1 MSRAWGQSII
11 VNRGEIL
18 RRTFQERQI
27 IMRNRKLKLI
37 SAGIFVSCALGLV
50 TLKLAWATPQQGAIT
65 TVLTDGPISLGEINV
80 HFIGDP
86 AHKLKIQTMGVS
98 DIYVVR
104 HVIAPGGDTGWY
116 STPGPSIISVV
127 AGEVTAYAADNP
139 QGVVFTAGTAFTA
152 PCDQTHIFR
161 NEGTVNLELI
171 AFQINPEG
179 APRQIDEDAP

>member
-1 MSRAWGQSII
+1 MSKIR
-11 VNRGEIL
+11 
-18 RRTFQERQI
+18 F
-27 IMRNRKLKLI
+27 KLI
-37 SAGIFVSCALGLV
+37 AAGVFVGCALGLV
-50 TLKLAWATPQQGAIT
+50 TLKVAWATPQQGATT

-127 AGEVTAYAADNP
+127 AGEATAYAAGVP
-139 QGVVFTAGTAFTA
+139 EGVVFTAGTAFTA

-179 APRQIDEDAP
+179 APQRNDEPAP

>member
-1 MSRAWGQSII
+1 MSKI
-11 VNRGEIL
+11 
-18 RRTFQERQI
+18 TF
-27 IMRNRKLKLI
+27 KLI
-37 SAGIFVSCALGLV
+37 AAGVFVGCALGLV
-50 TLKLAWATPQQGAIT
+50 TLKVAWATPQQGAAT

-127 AGEVTAYAADNP
+127 AGEATKYAAD
-139 QGVVFTAGTAFTA
+139 
-152 PCDQTHIFR
+152 D
-161 NEGTVNLELI
+161 
-171 AFQINPEG
+171 PEG
-179 APRQIDEDAP
+179 VLYHKSVGYARYLTLHEYRDRSDSRSRYLCST

>member
-1 MSRAWGQSII
+1 MSKIR
-11 VNRGEIL
+11 
-18 RRTFQERQI
+18 F
-27 IMRNRKLKLI
+27 KLI
-37 SAGIFVSCALGLV
+37 AAGVFVGCALGLV
-50 TLKLAWATPQQGAIT
+50 TLKVAWATPQQAATT

-80 HFIGDP
+80 HSIVDAG
-86 AHKLKIQTMGVS
+86 HKLKIQTQGVS

-127 AGEVTAYAADNP
+127 AGEATKYAAGVP
-139 QGVVFTAGTAFTA
+139 EGVVFTAGTAFTA

-161 NEGTVNLELI
+161 NEGTGNLELI

-179 APRQIDEDAP
+179 APREIDQPAP

>member
-1 MSRAWGQSII
+1 MSKIR
-11 VNRGEIL
+11 
-18 RRTFQERQI
+18 F
-27 IMRNRKLKLI
+27 KLI
-37 SAGIFVSCALGLV
+37 AAGVFVGCALGLV
-50 TLKLAWATPQQGAIT
+50 TLKVAWATPQQGSTT
-65 TVLTDGPISLGEINV
+65 TVLTGGPISLGEINV

-86 AHKLKIQTMGVS
+86 AHKLKIQTQGVS

-104 HVIAPGGDTGWY
+104 NVIAPAGDTGWH

-127 AGEVTAYAADNP
+127 AGEATAYAADDP
-139 QGVVFTAGTAFTA
+139 EGVVFTAGTAFTA

-179 APRQIDEDAP
+179 APRRIDQPQP

>member
-1 MSRAWGQSII
+1 MSK
-11 VNRGEIL
+11 
-18 RRTFQERQI
+18 
-27 IMRNRKLKLI
+27 MKLI
-37 SAGIFVSCALGLV
+37 AAGVFVGSFLGLV
-50 TLKLAWATPQQGAIT
+50 AMKVAWATPQQGAVT
-65 TVLTDGPISLGEINV
+65 TVLTGGPISLGEINV

-86 AHKLKIQTMGVS
+86 AHKLKIQTQGVS

-104 HVIAPGGDTGWY
+104 NVIAPAGDTGWH

-127 AGEVTAYAADNP
+127 AGEVTAYTADGP
-139 QGVVFTAGTAFTA
+139 EGVVHTAGTAFTA

-179 APRQIDEDAP
+179 APRRIDQPQP